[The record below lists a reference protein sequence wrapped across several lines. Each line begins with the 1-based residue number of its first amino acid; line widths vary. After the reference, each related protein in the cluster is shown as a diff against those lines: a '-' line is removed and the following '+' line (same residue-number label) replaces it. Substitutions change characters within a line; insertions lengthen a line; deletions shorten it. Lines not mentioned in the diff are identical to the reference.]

1 MKKYIKYLN
10 LIIFTMGSQA
20 LLYYSIKLFVSDF
33 NVIHSIIDI
42 PLIKPFILFYDS
54 WYPFIILSTYIVY
67 KYDQKQFNYMIS
79 AMLIGALLAQI
90 TFILFPSMIVR
101 PEIEI
106 NNIFDLMIDL
116 TYKSDN
122 PPVNCF
128 PSMHCVYCF
137 VTSYYILRCKKL
149 KPKYKLLI
157 TIFSLLI
164 VLSTVFIKQH
174 IVEDIAL
181 AFIYTVMAII
191 IVYLTK
197 INIDILFDFKKYIKS
212 TN

>member
-1 MKKYIKYLN
+1 MKKYIKFLN

-20 LLYYSIKLFVSDF
+20 LLYYLIKLFVSDF

-90 TFILFPSMIVR
+90 TFILFPSMIIR

-106 NNIFDLMIDL
+106 NNIFDLMINL

-128 PSMHCVYCF
+128 PSMHWVYCF

-197 INIDILFDFKKYIKS
+197 RNIDILFDFKKYIKS